1 MISRGSQI
9 TNIRNNTIHV
19 VDDIEVINGEKLIF
33 TEDTKCF
40 PYHECEI
47 VQKPRTDLT
56 NITKTLIDN
65 LKHSELDLGEWT
77 PREFIPKPKIRKN
90 FLSRFW
96 DKILY
101 TFTY

>member
-9 TNIRNNTIHV
+9 TNVRNNTTHI

-40 PYHECEI
+40 PYHECEL
-47 VQKPRTDLT
+47 VQNSSIEYT
-56 NITKTLIDN
+56 NFTKTLIDN

-77 PREFIPKPKIRKN
+77 PREFIPKPKIKKN
-90 FLSRFW
+90 FLKRIW

>member
-9 TNIRNNTIHV
+9 TNVRNNTTHI

-40 PYHECEI
+40 PYHECEL
-47 VQKPRTDLT
+47 VQNSSIEYT
-56 NITKTLIDN
+56 NFTKNLIDN

-77 PREFIPKPKIRKN
+77 PPPFVPIPKIKKN
-90 FLSRFW
+90 FLKRIW